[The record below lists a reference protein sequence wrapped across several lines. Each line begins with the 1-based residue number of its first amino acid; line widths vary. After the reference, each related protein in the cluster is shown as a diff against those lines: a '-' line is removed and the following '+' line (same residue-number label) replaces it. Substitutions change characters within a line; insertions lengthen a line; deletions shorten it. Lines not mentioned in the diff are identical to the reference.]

1 MCNAPVMAFYVCH
14 CWLTAFNSSLSG
26 ELMRHMCP
34 ALQGSMPE
42 SPAAVRKRY
51 LDVGLPIADVLIL
64 TDEKPFSR
72 YFDAALEAGAPPKLA
87 ANWVLGDV
95 MAHSKVIICQ
105 INAVRAILCNYHI
118 LRRSRA
124 GGQACNNSAIIM
136 QVYQISFDKLDMAPS
151 ALAELVCAID
161 EGLVSGK
168 IGKQVL
174 PLLLLVSA

>member
-1 MCNAPVMAFYVCH
+1 MCNAPVVALYVCH
-14 CWLTAFNSSLSG
+14 CWLTAFSSSLSG
-26 ELMRHMCP
+26 ELMRHICP

-51 LDVGLPIADVLIL
+51 LDMGLPIADVLIL
-64 TDEKPFSR
+64 ADEKPFSR

-105 INAVRAILCNYHI
+105 ISAVRAI
-118 LRRSRA
+118 RSRA
-124 GGQACNNSAIIM
+124 GGQACTNSAVIM
-136 QVYQISFDKLDMAPS
+136 QVHQISFDKLDMAPS

-174 PLLLLVSA
+174 PLLLQVSA